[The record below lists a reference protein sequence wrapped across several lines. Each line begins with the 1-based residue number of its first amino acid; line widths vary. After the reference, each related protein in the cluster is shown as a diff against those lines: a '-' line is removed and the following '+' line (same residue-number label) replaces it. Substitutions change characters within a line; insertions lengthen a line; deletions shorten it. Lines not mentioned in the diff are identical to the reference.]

1 MKVSKD
7 LHDFSNTRVL
17 IIGDV
22 MIDQYWFGDV
32 KRISPEAPV
41 PVVDLKNVENRLGG
55 AANVALNIHSMGAE
69 VTVLGVVGHDTY
81 GEEVVTLFKNHGLD
95 ASLIWSSDQRRTT
108 VKSRIM
114 AQGQNLLRIDQEDKH
129 ELSKKEHDTFENLFT
144 AYCSKHLPDIIILQD
159 YNKGLLTKKNIE
171 FCISFANKN
180 GIPTMV
186 DPKKDNF
193 FAYKNCTV
201 FKPNKKEVW
210 EALHAKTDTN
220 LSDIHKSLT
229 EKLHNDYNFITLGS
243 GGIFVGSAEEQ
254 NIYPT
259 RQIAVVD
266 VCGAGDTVLSIISLY
281 WTKKLPASLI
291 AQFANLAGGQVC
303 GVAGVAP
310 VDKKMFI
317 QEADLL
323 LNQQV
328 S

>member
-1 MKVSKD
+1 MNVPKD

-17 IIGDV
+17 VVGDV

-69 VTVLGVVGHDTY
+69 VAVLGVVGSDSY
-81 GEEVVTLFKNHGLD
+81 GEEVVSLFKKHGID
-95 ASLIWSSDQRRTT
+95 ASLIWHSDERRTT

-114 AQGQNLLRIDQEDKH
+114 AQGQNLLRIDQEDKND
-129 ELSKKEHDTFENLFT
+129 LSKKEHHTFENLFLK
-144 AYCSKHLPDIIILQD
+144 YCSEQLPDIIILQD
-159 YNKGLLTKKNIE
+159 YNKGLLTKRNIE
-171 FCISFANKN
+171 FCISYANN
-180 GIPTMV
+180 HGIPTMV

-210 EALHAKTDTN
+210 EALHAKNDTK
-220 LSDIHKSLT
+220 LEDIHRLLT
-229 EKLHNDYNFITLGS
+229 EKLHNGYNFITLGS
-243 GGIFVGSAEEQ
+243 GGIFVGSSETQ

-259 RQIAVVD
+259 RQIAIVD

-281 WTKKLPASLI
+281 WTKKLQPSLI
-291 AQFANLAGGQVC
+291 AQFANIAGGQVC

-310 VDKKMFI
+310 VDKKIFV

-323 LNQQV
+323 ILNQN